1 MFQLIKTIL
10 SLSILAYV
18 EQIYQTYVAASS
30 KKPLHDACQKL
41 DAMTTDP
48 MNTMFEKQPRE
59 VAIQK
64 QKARKSLVV
73 NDVPLTT
80 PSMLYN
86 LHNSFHVE
94 SYRVVNVTISRAA
107 GTVEDWQ
114 LTGPIFIYLDSA
126 SPTPTPL
133 EIVFTVCKP
142 EYMNMGPLNY

>member
-30 KKPLHDACQKL
+30 KKALHDACQKL
-41 DAMTTDP
+41 DAMTPDP

-59 VAIQK
+59 VVIQK

-73 NDVPLTT
+73 DDVPPTT

-94 SYRVVNVTISRAA
+94 SYCVGNVTIFRAA
-107 GTVEDWQ
+107 GTAEDR
-114 LTGPIFIYLDSA
+114 
-126 SPTPTPL
+126 
-133 EIVFTVCKP
+133 
-142 EYMNMGPLNY
+142 

>member
-18 EQIYQTYVAASS
+18 EQKYQTYVAASS
-30 KKPLHDACQKL
+30 KKTLHDARQKL
-41 DAMTTDP
+41 DAMAPDP

-73 NDVPLTT
+73 NDVPPTT

-86 LHNSFHVE
+86 LHNSFHVD
-94 SYRVVNVTISRAA
+94 SYRVGNVTM
-107 GTVEDWQ
+107 Q
-114 LTGPIFIYLDSA
+114 QGPRKIG
-126 SPTPTPL
+126 
-133 EIVFTVCKP
+133 
-142 EYMNMGPLNY
+142 N

>member
-30 KKPLHDACQKL
+30 KKTLHDARQKL
-41 DAMTTDP
+41 DAMTPDP

-73 NDVPLTT
+73 NDVPPTT

-94 SYRVVNVTISRAA
+94 SYRVGNVTIFRAA
-107 GTVEDWQ
+107 GTAEDR
-114 LTGPIFIYLDSA
+114 
-126 SPTPTPL
+126 
-133 EIVFTVCKP
+133 
-142 EYMNMGPLNY
+142 

>member
-30 KKPLHDACQKL
+30 KKTLHDARQKL
-41 DAMTTDP
+41 DAMTPDP

-73 NDVPLTT
+73 NDVPPTT
-80 PSMLYN
+80 HQVCCTICIIVSML
-86 LHNSFHVE
+86 SRI
-94 SYRVVNVTISRAA
+94 RVGNITIFRAA
-107 GTVEDWQ
+107 GTAEDR
-114 LTGPIFIYLDSA
+114 
-126 SPTPTPL
+126 
-133 EIVFTVCKP
+133 
-142 EYMNMGPLNY
+142 